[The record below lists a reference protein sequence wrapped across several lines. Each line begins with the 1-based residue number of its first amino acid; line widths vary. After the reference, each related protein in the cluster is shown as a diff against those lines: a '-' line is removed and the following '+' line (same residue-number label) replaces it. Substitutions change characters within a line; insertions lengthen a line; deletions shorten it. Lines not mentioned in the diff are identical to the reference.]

1 MKIAIVGAGA
11 MGAMVARELLAAAPD
26 TSLVLIDA
34 NAERLRSLADALRP
48 VAVTTHQRDAVDAAA
63 LAGALAGVAV
73 VVNAAQ
79 YDVNLPV
86 MQACLHARCHYLDLG
101 GMFHM
106 TRRQLG
112 LDADFRSA
120 GLTAVLG
127 MGAAPGLTNV
137 LAGLGGNELDSVDS
151 IDAAFA
157 ASATDAPQSTVFV
170 PPYSIRTI
178 MQEFCEPSVQFID
191 GALSTQ
197 PPRAGRAR
205 IGFPDPI
212 GAADCVY
219 TLHSEPATLPDYF
232 RGKGIRR
239 VCWRLGLPA
248 PLEDAILAFASAGLD
263 SSVPLA
269 VGNASVAPIDV
280 LAASIERTMATSAR
294 PTDSYTEYGCLHVEV
309 TGLRAQQPTR
319 LVFDT
324 LLTARGAPPD
334 MAGTITAA
342 PAAQAALMIARG
354 ESRREG
360 VHGPEGVLNGSALLE
375 RLQHRGFVTTRREES
390 V

>member
-1 MKIAIVGAGA
+1 MRIAIVGAGA
-11 MGAMVARELLAAAPD
+11 MGAVVARELLAAAPD
-26 TSLVLIDA
+26 TALALIDA
-34 NAERLRSLADALRP
+34 NVDRLHALADALSP
-48 VAVTTHQRDAVDAAA
+48 VVVGTHRHDASDPTALAAA
-63 LAGALAGVAV
+63 LTGIDL

-86 MQACLHARCHYLDLG
+86 MRACLLAGCHYLDLG

-106 TRRQLG
+106 TRRQLE
-112 LDADFRSA
+112 LDGDFRAA

-137 LAGLGGNELDSVDS
+137 LAGLGGDELDTVDT

-157 ASATDAPQSTVFV
+157 AGATDAPPSTVFV

-191 GALSTQ
+191 GALRTE

-205 IGFPDPI
+205 IEFPEPI

-219 TLHSEPATLPDYF
+219 TLHSEPATLPTHFHD
-232 RGKGIRR
+232 KGIRR

-248 PLEDAILAFASAGLD
+248 PLEAAILAFASAGLD
-263 SSVPLA
+263 SSVPIV
-269 VGNASVAPIDV
+269 VGAASVAPIDV
-280 LAASIERTMATSAR
+280 LAASIERNAATAGR
-294 PTDSYTEYGCLHVEV
+294 PTEAYTEYGCLHVEV
-309 TGLRAQQPTR
+309 SGLRARQPTR

-334 MAGTITAA
+334 MAGIITAA
-342 PAAQAALMIARG
+342 PAAQASLMVARG
-354 ESRREG
+354 ESRRAG
-360 VHGPEGVLNGSALLE
+360 VHGPEAVLDGNTLLD
-375 RLQHRGFVTTRREES
+375 RLQSRGFVTTRRETR
-390 V
+390 

>member
-1 MKIAIVGAGA
+1 MRIAIVGAGA

-26 TSLVLIDA
+26 TPLALIDA
-34 NAERLRSLADALRP
+34 NVDRLHALADALLP
-48 VAVTTHQRDAVDAAA
+48 VVVTTHRRDANDPTALAAA
-63 LAGALAGVAV
+63 LTGVDL

-86 MQACLHARCHYLDLG
+86 MRACLHAGCHYLDLG

-106 TRRQLG
+106 TRRQLE
-112 LDADFRSA
+112 LDGDFSAA

-127 MGAAPGLTNV
+127 MGAAPGITNV
-137 LAGLGGNELDSVDS
+137 LAGLGGDELDTVDT

-157 ASATDAPQSTVFV
+157 ASATDAPPSTVFV

-191 GALSTQ
+191 GALSTE

-205 IGFPDPI
+205 IEFPAPI

-219 TLHSEPATLPDYF
+219 TLHSEPATLPTYF
-232 RGKGIRR
+232 RDKGIRR

-248 PLEDAILAFASAGLD
+248 PLENAILAFASAGLD
-263 SSVPLA
+263 SSVPLV
-269 VGNASVAPIDV
+269 VGASSVAPIDV
-280 LAASIERTMATSAR
+280 LAASIERNASTAGR
-294 PTDSYTEYGCLHVEV
+294 PTEAYTEYGCLHVEV
-309 TGLRAQQPTR
+309 SGQRARQPTR

-334 MAGTITAA
+334 MAGIITAA
-342 PAAQAALMIARG
+342 PAAQAALMVARG
-354 ESRREG
+354 ESRLAG
-360 VHGPEGVLNGSALLE
+360 VHGPEAVLDGNMLLD
-375 RLQHRGFVTTRREES
+375 RLRSRGFVTTRRETR
-390 V
+390 

>member
-11 MGAMVARELLAAAPD
+11 MGTMVARELLAAAPD

-34 NAERLRSLADALRP
+34 NADRLRILADALLP
-48 VAVTTHQRDAVDAAA
+48 AAVTTHRRDAVDVTA
-63 LAGALAGVAV
+63 LAGALAGLDL

-79 YDVNLPV
+79 YDVNLLV

-112 LDADFRSA
+112 LGADFRAA

-137 LAGLGGNELDSVDS
+137 LAGLGGDELDSVDS

-157 ASATDAPQSTVFV
+157 ASASDAPPSTVFV
-170 PPYSIRTI
+170 PPYSMRTI

-191 GALSTQ
+191 GALNTQ
-197 PPRAGRAR
+197 PPRAGRER
-205 IGFPDPI
+205 IEFPDPI
-212 GAADCVY
+212 GAANCVY

-232 RGKGIRR
+232 RDKGIRH

-263 SSVPLA
+263 SAVPLT

-280 LAASIERTMATSAR
+280 LAASIERSVAAAAPSA
-294 PTDSYTEYGCLHVEV
+294 DAYTEYGCVHVEV
-309 TGLRAQQPTR
+309 SGLRGQQPTR

-334 MAGTITAA
+334 MAAIITAA
-342 PAAQAALMIARG
+342 PAAHAAIMIARG
-354 ESRREG
+354 ECRREG
-360 VHGPEGVLNGSALLE
+360 VHGPEAVLNGSVLLE
-375 RLQHRGFVTTRREES
+375 RLQHRGFVTTRREELA
-390 V
+390 

>member
-11 MGAMVARELLAAAPD
+11 MGAMVAHELLATAPE
-26 TSLVLIDA
+26 TPLVLVDA
-34 NAERLRSLADALRP
+34 NADRLRGLADALSP
-48 VAVTTHQRDAVDAAA
+48 VAVTTHQRDAVDVAA
-63 LAGALAGVAV
+63 LAGALAGTDL

-79 YDVNLPV
+79 YDVNLAV
-86 MQACLHARCHYLDLG
+86 MQACLQARCHYLDLG

-112 LDADFRSA
+112 LDAKFHAA

-137 LAGLGGNELDSVDS
+137 LAGLGGDELDTVDS
-151 IDAAFA
+151 IDVAFA
-157 ASATDAPQSTVFV
+157 ASALDAPPSTVFV

-205 IGFPDPI
+205 IEFPEPI
-212 GAADCVY
+212 GVADCVY
-219 TLHSEPATLPDYF
+219 TLHSEPATLPDHF

-248 PLEDAILAFASAGLD
+248 PLETAILSFASAGLD
-263 SSVPLA
+263 SSEPLV

-280 LAASIERTMATSAR
+280 LAASIERNATTVGR
-294 PTDSYTEYGCLHVEV
+294 PTETYTEYGCVHVEV
-309 TGLRAQQPTR
+309 AGLRAQQPTR
-319 LVFDT
+319 LVFDS

-334 MAGTITAA
+334 MAGIITAA
-342 PAAQAALMIARG
+342 PAAQAALMLAHGGARCT
-354 ESRREG
+354 G
-360 VHGPEGVLNGSALLE
+360 VHGPEATLDGTVLLE
-375 RLQHRGFVTTRREES
+375 RLRTRGFVTSRREMS
-390 V
+390 